1 MRKSKL
7 ECLLNNGVMA
17 HDLGK
22 SEKSVLKE
30 MDDYAESALKEN
42 SDPKVELKWLMDK
55 YENCSERYIEAEK
68 FIMNLKWYERI
79 FISRKVLKFL
89 KSRTIKYNF

>member
-1 MRKSKL
+1 MKKSKL

-17 HDLGK
+17 FDLGK
-22 SEKSVLKE
+22 SEKSVLKA

-42 SDPKVELKWLMDK
+42 ADPKVELEWLMKK

-68 FIMNLKWYERI
+68 FILNLKWYERI
-79 FISRKVLKFL
+79 FVSRKILKFL
-89 KSRTIKYNF
+89 KERTIKYNF